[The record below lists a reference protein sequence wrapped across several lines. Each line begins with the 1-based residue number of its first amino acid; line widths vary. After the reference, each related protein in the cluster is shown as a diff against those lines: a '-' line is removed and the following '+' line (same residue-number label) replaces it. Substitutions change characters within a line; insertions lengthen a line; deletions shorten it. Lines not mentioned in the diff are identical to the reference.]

1 MRCLDIDCGSGDVA
15 FELARRVGPAG
26 LVVGVDFDQVKLAR
40 AQKEV
45 QSARM
50 VGMEFRRADVTEL
63 SGALYSEGGGD

>member
-1 MRCLDIDCGSGDVA
+1 
-15 FELARRVGPAG
+15 
-26 LVVGVDFDQVKLAR
+26 VVGVDLDQVKLDL
-40 AQKEV
+40 AQKEA